1 MECKHL
7 LDVSSEKK
15 IRLIRREEGM
25 GCLGHWSTSLIRL
38 YLHHTPKVARNG
50 VFKVFWER
58 IF

>member
-1 MECKHL
+1 M

-15 IRLIRREEGM
+15 IRLLRREEGM